1 MSDAAIGPDGRTSDV
16 SPAVLALA
24 QTEVRA
30 MTAARLALASA
41 VLLAGG
47 LVPGLHAGPAADP
60 QPPAK
65 PAPPAAESAPAGA
78 TVIGSTQFRHV
89 GWHSRAFLPDDGKT
103 LLVVGEGVSVR

>member
-1 MSDAAIGPDGRTSDV
+1 
-16 SPAVLALA
+16 
-24 QTEVRA
+24 

-47 LVPGLHAGPAADP
+47 LALGLHAGPAADP

-65 PAPPAAESAPAGA
+65 PAAPAAEPPGGA
-78 TVIGSTQFRHV
+78 VLIGTSQFRHV

-103 LLVVGEGVSVR
+103 LLSRVR